1 MCPGAGAGTQP
12 GCPGPVPPPW
22 EATWPWGQTCVTLG
36 WMGQLWQDP
45 QPSLSPLCCPAS
57 WSSPPSHPMSGQGRE
72 PPPNCRGHGSGRS
85 WCACVCRDPGDSGSP
100 CFGAKPCAA
109 LGVRVEQEPPS
120 CLGRP
125 GAGSTGKALLGQRGH
140 VIPWNRA
147 GTRAAFSRI
156 LSAHKNP
163 ARLRPLL
170 IRASPGPWG
179 MGKAGAPVV
188 LCWGLVAGLWG
199 HWSAISR
206 LSCAKLPCHPLPTSH
221 SSTGTVPIS
230 IGHHPARPEQRMSQL
245 SARAEL
251 QVTGAPRGA
260 PVPRH
265 PGMSSMSS
273 SCCSGLP
280 YPSRLGSMGPIP
292 SGCPPCATLSSP
304 KGLSP
309 CCPRGRARLGQAQRA
324 GLAARHQLPLLA
336 LFLGSF
342 CAGEKPE
349 WVEIP
354 SWAGLW
360 PPQGS
365 EVGAG
370 MWGLHSISSSPATAP
385 VHMAKGCCPPPI
397 SVPPICPLFWGM
409 SPPALPA
416 QAKEMPRSSPGRAP
430 GARPQGPGWGGCPP
444 ARHPG
449 ELGKGRSL
457 MGGEEK

>member
-1 MCPGAGAGTQP
+1 MPGTPRSWEHGEGLARPTWPRHSLEQGWHSRRLLQDPVCPQKSCQAPFPPHPRVSRPLGHGEGGGTRGAVLGAGGRAVGTLECHLPSEPCQAA
-12 GCPGPVPPPW
+12 VPP
-22 EATWPWGQTCVTLG
+22 AVH
-36 WMGQLWQDP
+36 M
-45 QPSLSPLCCPAS
+45 
-57 WSSPPSHPMSGQGRE
+57 
-72 PPPNCRGHGSGRS
+72 
-85 WCACVCRDPGDSGSP
+85 
-100 CFGAKPCAA
+100 
-109 LGVRVEQEPPS
+109 
-120 CLGRP
+120 
-125 GAGSTGKALLGQRGH
+125 
-140 VIPWNRA
+140 
-147 GTRAAFSRI
+147 
-156 LSAHKNP
+156 
-163 ARLRPLL
+163 
-170 IRASPGPWG
+170 
-179 MGKAGAPVV
+179 
-188 LCWGLVAGLWG
+188 
-199 HWSAISR
+199 
-206 LSCAKLPCHPLPTSH
+206 SH
-221 SSTGTVPIS
+221 SSAGTVPIS

-260 PVPRH
+260 PVPQH
-265 PGMSSMSS
+265 PGMSSRSS

-309 CCPRGRARLGQAQRA
+309 CYPRGHARLGQAQRA
-324 GLAARHQLPLLA
+324 GLAARHQLPLFA

-354 SWAGLW
+354 SWADLW

-397 SVPPICPLFWGM
+397 SICPFFWGM
-409 SPPALPA
+409 SPSALPA

-444 ARHPG
+444 ARHPR
-449 ELGKGRSL
+449 ELGKGRSP
-457 MGGEEK
+457 MGGKEK